1 MPISSTSGTSV
12 REIAGKLMART
23 RWTPERLAAHQR
35 ERLDE
40 LVRHAVAGSPYYRK
54 LLGADAADGGTGVR
68 LRDLPTL
75 TKATLME
82 HFDEIITEG
91 PVRRDAAGAHLA
103 GPRPGRPFGPHR
115 VFATSGST
123 GRPGIFVYSQA
134 EFAVWTASHLR
145 MMACMGI
152 TPDMRAVGIGAPSPA
167 HLSRQ
172 MMAEVAAGRPGDA
185 PALSV
190 ATPMPYMVTALDGY
204 RPDAIST
211 FPSTAALLAEEQLAG
226 RLRIAPTVVA
236 VGAEVLTED
245 MRRRIRDAWGIE
257 PRQAYLTGEA
267 PLIASA
273 CTGEEGMRLWEDL
286 VLVEVV
292 DADDRPVAPGV
303 AGDKVLI
310 TNLVNRVQPL
320 IRYELTDLVTLA
332 PGPDRAGDP
341 FRRLSSVEG
350 RSDDVITLPA
360 PGGGDVAVQPVLLR
374 APFTAF
380 REVMQYQVTYDGHG
394 LTGRVVLR
402 EGSPSD
408 TADRLRAELTR
419 QLREA
424 GAVPPPIA
432 IVPTLEIGREGGHA
446 AKFKLIRHTGR

>member
-1 MPISSTSGTSV
+1 MPISSTGGASV
-12 REIAGKLMART
+12 REIAGTLMARVH
-23 RWTPERLAAHQR
+23 WTPERLAAHQR

-40 LVRHAVAGSPYYRK
+40 LVRRAATGSPYYRRV
-54 LLGADAADGGTGVR
+54 LGAAAARGGGAR

-82 HFDEIITEG
+82 HFDEIVTEG
-91 PVRRDAAGAHLA
+91 PVRREVAGAHLA
-103 GPRPGRPFGPHR
+103 GPRPGRPFGDHR

-145 MMACMGI
+145 MMAAMGI

-172 MMAEVAAGRPGDA
+172 MMAEVAAGRPGNA
-185 PALSV
+185 PHLSV
-190 ATPMPYMVTALDGY
+190 ATPMPRMVAALNDY

-226 RLRIAPTVVA
+226 RLRIAPAIIA

-245 MRRRIRDAWGIE
+245 MRRRIGDAWGIE
-257 PRQAYLTGEA
+257 PFQAYLTGEA
-267 PLIASA
+267 PLIAST

-292 DADDRPVAPGV
+292 DADDRPVSPGV

-320 IRYELTDLVTLA
+320 IRYELTDMVTPA
-332 PGPDRAGDP
+332 PGPDRAGTP
-341 FRRLSSVEG
+341 FRRISSVEG
-350 RSDDVITLPA
+350 RSDDVITLPT
-360 PGGGDVAVQPVLLR
+360 PGGGEIAIQPVLLR
-374 APFTAF
+374 TPFTAF
-380 REVMQYQVTYDGHG
+380 REVMQYQVVYDGRG

-402 EGSPSD
+402 NGSPPD
-408 TADRLRAELTR
+408 TADRLRAELAR
-419 QLREA
+419 ELREA
-424 GAVPPPIA
+424 GAVPPPITIA
-432 IVPTLEIGREGGHA
+432 PAPHIDREGGHA
-446 AKFKLIRHTGR
+446 AKFKLIRRVGP